1 MPQSRVPSHR
11 GGSISEVPTPSA
23 PDAVSE
29 FIAKV
34 KATRPVAAGERGRLV
49 FALDATMSRQPTWD
63 RACQLQ
69 GEMFRE
75 AEQIGGLAVQLVFFR
90 GFGECKVSRWADDAD
105 RLGAMMSRIDCR
117 GGHTQILRVLGHAI
131 DETRRERVRALVY
144 VGDAVEEP
152 VDALCAKAGELAL
165 LGVPVFAFQEGHDPG
180 AEAALRE
187 IARITRG
194 AWCRFDPSA
203 AHELG
208 ALLRAVA
215 AYAAGGHRAL
225 ADLSAR
231 GGGGARLML
240 EQLKK
245 NDPPKNGSR

>member
-1 MPQSRVPSHR
+1 
-11 GGSISEVPTPSA
+11 
-23 PDAVSE
+23 VSE

-34 KATRPVAAGERGRLV
+34 KATQPVPAGECGRLV

-75 AEQIGGLAVQLVFFR
+75 AERVGGLAVQLVYFR
-90 GFGECKVSRWADDAD
+90 GFGECRASRWAGDAD

-117 GGHTQILRVLGHAI
+117 GGNTQILRVLGHTI
-131 DETRRERVRALVY
+131 NETRRERVRALVY

-152 VDALCAKAGELAL
+152 IDALCAKAGELAL

-180 AEAALRE
+180 AETALRE

-215 AYAAGGHRAL
+215 AYAAGGPKAL

-231 GGGGARLML
+231 GGPGARLML
-240 EQLKK
+240 EQLSK
-245 NDPPKNGSR
+245 NSPR